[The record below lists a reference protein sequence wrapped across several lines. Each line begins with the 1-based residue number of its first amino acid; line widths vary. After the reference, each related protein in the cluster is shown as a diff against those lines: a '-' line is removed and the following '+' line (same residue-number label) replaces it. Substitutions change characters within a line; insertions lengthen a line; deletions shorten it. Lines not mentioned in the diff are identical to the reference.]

1 MKSEENVSTARRDLL
16 WGLLFCLSGEAA
28 ERDRSVLTLLDDT
41 FCTAH
46 EHGVLRVCARV
57 GQSSVR
63 NRVDPRSRLAN
74 RVGPRSQTG
83 LALGH
88 ACETGLALG
97 RQTDTSE
104 GWHSGGTPTPGGKM
118 RTAKAPTHQ
127 RTNAPKH
134 QTTNAPKHHP
144 PYALLPKSQALR
156 PEPEERALAG
166 DELMVSV
173 PSGSTLARAAR
184 VRTPVP
190 SWFTINDSGMLR
202 KSILAPPRP
211 PALAPSAPYLS
222 QPL

>member
-1 MKSEENVSTARRDLL
+1 MYQLPEETCSGGFCSACPGKRQSATGPCSRCSTTRFVLPTSM
-16 WGLLFCLSGEAA
+16 GFC
-28 ERDRSVLTLLDDT
+28 
-41 FCTAH
+41 
-46 EHGVLRVCARV
+46 VCARV
-57 GQSSVR
+57 WVSQACKTG
-63 NRVDPRSRLAN
+63 LTLGHAW
-74 RVGPRSQTG
+74 QTG

-88 ACETGLALG
+88 KPGWPSVTLAKP
-97 RQTDTSE
+97 
-104 GWHSGGTPTPGGKM
+104 GWPSGGKPTLVRGGTRAAHRHQEARCARPK
-118 RTAKAPTHQ
+118 HQ

-211 PALAPSAPYLS
+211 PALAPSALYLS